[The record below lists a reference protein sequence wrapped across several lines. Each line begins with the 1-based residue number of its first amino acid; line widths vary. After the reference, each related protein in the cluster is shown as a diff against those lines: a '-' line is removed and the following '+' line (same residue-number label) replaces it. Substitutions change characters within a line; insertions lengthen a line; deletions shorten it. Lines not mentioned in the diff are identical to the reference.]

1 MKRNIN
7 IVSNS
12 YRTSIKDFESCSID
26 NVNSMVDCSVDNIVF
41 FCMDGMEK
49 NTAKQTLHLLCE
61 KLRPEGR
68 IAIKFIDI
76 KNICLDYIK
85 NKIGNDD
92 FIKLIKNIENPL
104 SLDEIITYIDI
115 SRFKIVNITR
125 NNTDIIINI
134 IKTTI

>member
-26 NVNSMVDCSVDNIVF
+26 NINSIVDCSVDNIVF

-49 NTAKQTLHLLCE
+49 NTAKQMFHLLCE

-68 IAIKFIDI
+68 IAIKLIDI
-76 KNICLDYIK
+76 KNLCLDYIK
-85 NKIGNDD
+85 NKIANDD
-92 FIKLIKNIENPL
+92 FVKLIKNIENPL

-115 SRFKIVNITR
+115 SRLKIVNITR
-125 NNTDIIINI
+125 NNNDIIINI